1 MRIKTFSGKRVYVF
15 GGSSG
20 IGLAAARHLAGLGA
34 HLVLL
39 ARDRGKLEKALEE
52 VRRAGRDPLQPVGI
66 FSVDVSDREQVFK
79 VMAEVARAFGP
90 PDILINCA
98 GRAIPRRF
106 ADIGED
112 QLHETLAINLCGTW
126 HAIAAVLPYMKE
138 RGGHIVNVSSIAG
151 FLGVYGYADYAASKF
166 AVMGLSEVLRSEF
179 KPLGIGVSVLCP
191 PDTDTPALAAEA
203 ATKPEETKA
212 ISAGARVLSADA
224 VAKAMVEGI
233 KKNRAVIVPGIDGRL
248 IWMAKRLFPGVVSF
262 FMDRTIRKMRR
273 KSSPTTA

>member
-1 MRIKTFSGKRVYVF
+1 MGIKTFSGKRAYVF

-20 IGLAAARHLAGLGA
+20 IGLAAARQLAGMGA
-34 HLVLL
+34 DLALF
-39 ARDRGKLEKALEE
+39 ARDGNRLETAGQE
-52 VRRAGRDPLQPVGI
+52 VRHAATGPSLQVHVFP
-66 FSVDVSDREQVFK
+66 VDVSDRDRVFE
-79 VMAEVARAFGP
+79 AVANAVDVLGP
-90 PDILINCA
+90 PDMLINCA
-98 GRAIPRRF
+98 GRAIPRCF

-112 QLHETLAINLCGTW
+112 QLSQTLAINLCGTW
-126 HAIAAVLPYMKE
+126 HTIAAALPYMRG

-224 VAKAMVEGI
+224 VAKAMIRGM
-233 KKNRAVIVPGIDGRL
+233 KKNRAMIVPGFDGRL
-248 IWMAKRLFPGVVSF
+248 IWLAKRLFPGLVSF
-262 FMDRTIRKMRR
+262 FMDRTIRRTRCGKI
-273 KSSPTTA
+273 STAS

>member
-1 MRIKTFSGKRVYVF
+1 MGAD
-15 GGSSG
+15 
-20 IGLAAARHLAGLGA
+20 LALF
-34 HLVLL
+34 
-39 ARDRGKLEKALEE
+39 ARDGNKLEKAGQE
-52 VRRAGRDPLQPVGI
+52 VRLFATDSSLQVHV
-66 FSVDVSDREQVFK
+66 FTVDVSDRDRVFE
-79 VMAEVARAFGP
+79 AVANAVDVLGS

-98 GRAIPRRF
+98 GRAIHRCF

-112 QLHETLAINLCGTW
+112 QLSQTLAINLCGTW
-126 HAIAAVLPYMKE
+126 HTIAAALPYMRE

-212 ISAGARVLSADA
+212 VSGGARVLSADA
-224 VAKAMVEGI
+224 VAEAMIRGI
-233 KKNRAVIVPGIDGRL
+233 EKNRAVIVPGFDGRL
-248 IWMAKRLFPGVVSF
+248 IWLAKRLFPGVVAF
-262 FMDRTIRKMRR
+262 FMDRTVKQTQCR
-273 KSSPTTA
+273 TGAE

>member
-1 MRIKTFSGKRVYVF
+1 MRIKTFSGKRAYVF

-20 IGLAAARHLAGLGA
+20 IGLAAARQLASLGA
-34 HLVLL
+34 HVVLF
-39 ARDRGKLEKALEE
+39 ARDRGKLEKSLEE
-52 VRRAGRDPLQPVGI
+52 VRQAGKNSLQQAGI
-66 FSVDVSDREQVFK
+66 FSVDVSDREQVFT
-79 VMAEVARAFGP
+79 VMAEAARVFSP

-98 GRAIPRRF
+98 GRAVPRCF
-106 ADIGED
+106 AEIGED

-126 HAIAAVLPYMKE
+126 HAIAAALPYMKE
-138 RGGHIVNVSSIAG
+138 RGGYIVNVSSIAG

-212 ISAGARVLSADA
+212 ISAGARVVSADA
-224 VAKAMVEGI
+224 VAKAMIEGI
-233 KKNRAVIVPGIDGRL
+233 KKNRAVIIPGIDGRL

-262 FMDRTIRKMRR
+262 FMDRTVKKTRCRLGLK
-273 KSSPTTA
+273 